1 MKTKD
6 TSIVGFMCQIT
17 PKMYLFFPWKSI
29 FSGWK
34 KWGCEAH
41 IFRWNGRFFALLGAE
56 QRLWGFVLH
65 QDDFSI
71 TGCQVGRFD
80 VSSCPVWR
88 VKLAGGILLHVKNG
102 LIT

>member
-41 IFRWNGRFFALLGAE
+41 IFRWNGRFLHF
-56 QRLWGFVLH
+56 WVLSNACGVLSCIRMTFPS
-65 QDDFSI
+65 QAVKSADS
-71 TGCQVGRFD
+71 TCQVVRFG
-80 VSSCPVWR
+80 VSS
-88 VKLAGGILLHVKNG
+88 
-102 LIT
+102 